1 MSTLVGDP
9 LEEPMP
15 LGAATVYL
23 NNIVMFDAVVSES
36 GDWGDFWC
44 SRGEGKKKEVT
55 SQEAA
60 CYKSLLS

>member
-23 NNIVMFDAVVSES
+23 NNFVVILILIVAL
-36 GDWGDFWC
+36 
-44 SRGEGKKKEVT
+44 
-55 SQEAA
+55 AI
-60 CYKSLLS
+60 

>member
-1 MSTLVGDP
+1 MADRTQNP
-9 LEEPMP
+9 KC
-15 LGAATVYL
+15 TN

>member
-23 NNIVMFDAVVSES
+23 NLTL
-36 GDWGDFWC
+36 
-44 SRGEGKKKEVT
+44 GEYLELEGAQWLYLK
-55 SQEAA
+55 
-60 CYKSLLS
+60 LF

>member
-23 NNIVMFDAVVSES
+23 NNTELEDVQ
-36 GDWGDFWC
+36 C
-44 SRGEGKKKEVT
+44 TYKKL
-55 SQEAA
+55 
-60 CYKSLLS
+60 KSSAFQR